1 MGLLGIIIMMCI
13 LTTMMDVLFYYLM
26 YVNIFKPKGHETDPQ
41 KALVLFNPMEQAFW
55 EADIPSAGQER
66 SAVTEGLLLCWQW
79 LLLWIKLI

>member
-41 KALVLFNPMEQAFW
+41 KALVLFNPMEQAF
-55 EADIPSAGQER
+55 
-66 SAVTEGLLLCWQW
+66 
-79 LLLWIKLI
+79 